1 MTELLQIISNRK
13 LNNILYEAFSV
24 NEPKEFS
31 DYLFYNQKVK
41 YYQDKLNELG
51 ISEYIN
57 LVKYNDGYIR
67 RFRFIFKPN
76 LLYEEYEIVMSILKL
91 YNII

>member
-13 LNNILYEAFSV
+13 LSNILYEAFSV

-31 DYLFYNQKVK
+31 DSTFYNQKVK
-41 YYQDKLNELG
+41 YYQNKLDGLG
-51 ISEYIN
+51 ISEYVY
-57 LVKYNDGYIR
+57 LVEYNDGYIR
-67 RFRFIFKPN
+67 GFRFIFKPN
-76 LLYEEYEIVMSILKL
+76 LLYEEYEIVMGILKL

>member
-13 LNNILYEAFSV
+13 LNNILCEAFSV
-24 NEPKEFS
+24 NEPKEFG

-57 LVKYNDGYIR
+57 LVEYNDRCIR